1 VSPCSLYFSTSDLT
15 RTFSYISCKKKGIMS
30 NFKLSSSYSP
40 TGDQPQAI
48 EKLTAGL
55 LQGEKYQT
63 LLGVTGSGKTF
74 TMANVIANVGKP
86 TLVISHNKTLA
97 AQLYGELKGFF
108 PQNAVEFFIS
118 YYDYYQPEAYVPQSD
133 TYIEK
138 DTSMNDDIDRL
149 RLRATSSLLER
160 EDVVIVASVS
170 CIYGLGSPK
179 DYKELLLFLEVG
191 EKKERDEILKSL
203 IDIHYSRNDIEFARG
218 TFRVRGDTIE
228 VHPAYEETAIR
239 LELLGDQLQKIAVID
254 TLKGDVLQEKKRV
267 AIYPAKHFVT
277 TPPQLEEAI
286 KTIEIELEDRLDWFR
301 KQGKLLEAQRLESR
315 TKFDLEMMRE
325 IGYCPGIENYSRHL
339 SGRKPGQ
346 RPYCLLDFFPE
357 DYLMVIDESHQTVPQ
372 IRGMYAGD
380 RSRKEILVEY
390 GFRLPSALDNRPLFF
405 DEFESLIHQV
415 IFVSA
420 TPAEFELEKSKGKVV
435 EQLIRPT
442 GLIDPKITVKPLK
455 NQVDDL
461 MEEIKSRISRKE
473 RVLVTTLTKR
483 MAEDLADYLA
493 QLGIKVRYL
502 HSEID
507 AIERVDILRDLRLAE
522 FDVLVGINL
531 LREGLDLPEVSLVAI
546 LDADKEGF
554 LRSETSLIQTAGRAA
569 RNKAGEVIM
578 YADAVTDS
586 MRKAIRETNRRRK
599 IQEEY
604 NQTHG
609 ITPQTIYK
617 TREEILKTTA
627 FADSRTESVIKEEK
641 LDYPDFLSLED
652 KIEHLE
658 KAMRQASKNL
668 EFEKAA
674 SFRDELKKLKES
686 QKAKNKKKRR
696 F

>member
-1 VSPCSLYFSTSDLT
+1 MAKFGLVSNY
-15 RTFSYISCKKKGIMS
+15 K
-30 NFKLSSSYSP
+30 P

-48 EKLTAGL
+48 EKLTEGVRRC
-55 LQGEKYQT
+55 EKYQT

-74 TMANVIANVGKP
+74 TVANLIANVGKP
-86 TLVISHNKTLA
+86 SIVISHNKTLA

-108 PQNAVEFFIS
+108 PHNAVEFFIS
-118 YYDYYQPEAYVPQSD
+118 YYDYYQPEAYVPQTD

-191 EKKERDEILKSL
+191 EEFERDQILKSL

-239 LELLGDQLQKIAVID
+239 LELFGDKLERISVID
-254 TLKGDVLQEKKRV
+254 TLKGDLLEEKKRV

-277 TPPQLEEAI
+277 TPPQLEQAI
-286 KTIEIELEDRLDWFR
+286 KNIEIELEERLNCFR
-301 KQGKLLEAQRLESR
+301 ERGKLLEAQRLESR

-339 SGRKPGQ
+339 SGRKPGEK
-346 RPYCLLDFFPE
+346 PYCLLDFFPQ
-357 DYLMVIDESHQTVPQ
+357 DYLMIIDESHQTIPQ

-380 RSRKEILVEY
+380 RSRKEVLVEY

-405 DEFESLIHQV
+405 KEFESMINQV
-415 IFVSA
+415 VFVSA
-420 TPAEFELEKSKGKVV
+420 TPAEFELDRSKGVVV
-435 EQLIRPT
+435 EQIIRPT
-442 GLIDPKITVKPLK
+442 GLIDPLIIVKPLK

-461 MEEIKSRISRKE
+461 LEEIKLRSEKKE

-493 QLGIKVRYL
+493 QMGIKVRYL

-554 LRSETSLIQTAGRAA
+554 LRSQTSLIQIAGRAA

-578 YADAVTDS
+578 YAGEVTDS
-586 MRKAIRETNRRRK
+586 MRKAIEETNRRRK

-604 NQTHG
+604 NKSHG

-617 TREEILKTTA
+617 TREEILKTTT
-627 FADSRTESVIKEEK
+627 FADSRTESVVKEEK
-641 LDYPDFLSLED
+641 MDYLDILTLED

-658 KAMRQASKNL
+658 RAMKKASKNL

-674 SFRDELKKLKES
+674 IYRDELKKLKEG
-686 QKAKNKKKRR
+686 QKKRFR
-696 F
+696 RN

>member
-1 VSPCSLYFSTSDLT
+1 MAEFRLVSNY
-15 RTFSYISCKKKGIMS
+15 K
-30 NFKLSSSYSP
+30 P

-48 EKLTAGL
+48 EELTRGI
-55 LQGEKYQT
+55 QKKEKHQT

-74 TMANVIANVGKP
+74 TIANVIANVGKP

-108 PQNAVEFFIS
+108 PHNAVEFFIS

-160 EDVVIVASVS
+160 DDVVIIASVS

-191 EKKERDEILKSL
+191 EEMERDEILKCL
-203 IDIHYSRNDIEFARG
+203 IDIHYNRNDIEFARG
-218 TFRVRGDTIE
+218 TFRVRGDTVEI
-228 VHPAYEETAIR
+228 HPAYEETAIR
-239 LELLGDQLQKIAVID
+239 LELFGDRIEKISVID
-254 TLKGDVLQEKKRV
+254 TLKGDILEEKKRV

-286 KTIEIELEDRLDWFR
+286 KKIEMELEERLTWFR
-301 KQGKLLEAQRLESR
+301 NQGKLLEAQRLESR
-315 TKFDLEMMRE
+315 TKFDLEMMKE

-339 SGRKPGQ
+339 SGRKPGE

-357 DYLMVIDESHQTVPQ
+357 DYLMIIDESHQTIPQ
-372 IRGMYAGD
+372 VRGMYAGD
-380 RSRKEILVEY
+380 RSRKEVLVEY

-405 DEFESLIHQV
+405 KEFESLINQV

-420 TPAEFELEKSKGKVV
+420 TPAEFEINKSKGIVV
-435 EQLIRPT
+435 EQVIRPT

-461 MEEIKSRISRKE
+461 LEEIKLRAERKE

-483 MAEDLADYLA
+483 MAEDLADYLS
-493 QLGIKVRYL
+493 QMGVRVRYL

-554 LRSETSLIQTAGRAA
+554 LRSETALIQIAGRAA
-569 RNKAGEVIM
+569 RNKAGEVVM

-586 MRKAIRETNRRRK
+586 MRTAIKETNRRRK

-627 FADSRTESVIKEEK
+627 FADSRTESQVKEEK
-641 LDYPDFLSLED
+641 MDYLDLLTLED
-652 KIEHLE
+652 KIEHLGRAMK
-658 KAMRQASKNL
+658 KASQNF

-674 SFRDELKKLKES
+674 FYRDELKKLRETH
-686 QKAKNKKKRR
+686 KKKFKKNRSGR
-696 F
+696 GSKF